1 MEILLD
7 VLFVLF
13 LLSPLFMA
21 IILMVRGY
29 ITKTD
34 TMSYTK
40 IIGLTFGF
48 FNVFFLM
55 MALSE
60 SGDGGG
66 IFIGLGFIFF
76 VIPINVIAFLICVLS
91 DLRMKEKSA
100 KNLKHS
106 EQ

>member
-7 VLFVLF
+7 LLFVLF
-13 LLSPLFMA
+13 LLSPLVTA

-34 TMSYTK
+34 TMFYTK
-40 IIGLTFGF
+40 IIGLTFGI
-48 FNVFFLM
+48 FNVFFFI

-66 IFIGLGFIFF
+66 IFIGFGFFFF
-76 VIPINVIAFLICVLS
+76 VMPINVIAFLICVLS
-91 DLRMKEKSA
+91 DLRTEEDSA
-100 KNLKHS
+100 KNLIHS